1 MSSPGSTPLK
11 VISAGAVEYIITPL
25 GPQFTRE
32 SGVPV
37 TFTFNTIAGVRKR
50 LADGEHGDIVIGTM
64 AAIRQMEEAGT
75 VVAGSPV
82 ELGRTRTGIC
92 VREGAPLPDIST
104 PEAFKAALLGARSFA
119 YTDPKA
125 GGTSGIFLE
134 GLMERL
140 GILSEVKAKSVMCIN
155 GEDVVRKVVS
165 GQAELGSTF
174 LSEFNLVKGVMSA
187 GALPEAFGN
196 ATSYAAALLTIGRAP
211 EIARSFIAYLKA
223 PANRPAWTG
232 GGFEPV

>member
-25 GPQFTRE
+25 GPRFTHE
-32 SGVPV
+32 TGVPV
-37 TFTFNTIAGVRKR
+37 AFTFNTIAGVRQR
-50 LADGEHGDIVIGTM
+50 LADGERGDIVIGTM
-64 AAIRQMEEAGT
+64 AAIRQFEEAGT

-104 PEAFKAALLGARSFA
+104 PAAFKSLLLGARSFA

-140 GILSEVKAKSVMCIN
+140 GILAEVKTKSVMCIN

-174 LSEFNLVKGVMSA
+174 LSEFNLVEGVASA
-187 GALPEAFGN
+187 GALPDAFGN
-196 ATSYAAALLTIGRAP
+196 ATSYSAALLATGRSP
-211 EIARSFIAYLKA
+211 DVARRFIALLKA
-223 PANRPAWTG
+223 PANRAAWIG